1 MKRLCICEICSCG
14 RHRCPHRPTALYG
27 KPNKTCV
34 LTEYTEKY
42 PAYGGYNPPQSLKPK
57 PVNHGDQGR
66 MDGTTTFKTDF
77 IPYEVT
83 RRPGK
88 QQAEYKPKP
97 GDIDLGTTYKQDYTL
112 YEVHPFAPSRPR
124 ERVRATGHK
133 MDTVPTYKED
143 FRQWE
148 MCKRELKKPDL
159 SYHPPD
165 AKFDG
170 HTTFQDDFLTRGL
183 APRESFKPS
192 SSPKMSDAPFDCV
205 TSNQQCYVPHPL
217 EARWVKAPEPYRPSS
232 QPLQDLTTN
241 RRDYQGLPGQ
251 LPQSYKPNPGKVT
264 SDIPFQ
270 SSTEF
275 KERFQ
280 QWPVSLPQLHKSLQ
294 YVSPTEHMDMSTTSG
309 ADYVRHNIQPF
320 ISAKPFNRPNKSSAP
335 FQVCTTMRD
344 DYQPWEVKRQAMIKK
359 PEEMQRATG
368 RMDYLSTFKAHFT
381 PHELQPSVS
390 FKPAHAPMRTDAPLE
405 GGTMYSTEF
414 TPKRISICP
423 ASYDSP
429 PGFVFEDSDDRG
441 HRFYRKL
448 PSKDR
453 NKMAAGMAV
462 AVVS

>member
-27 KPNKTCV
+27 KPNMTCV

-57 PVNHGDQGR
+57 PVNHGDRGR

-77 IPYEVT
+77 IPYVVT

-97 GDIDLGTTYKQDYTL
+97 GDIDLGTTYKQDYSL
-112 YEVHPFAPSRPR
+112 YEVQPFAPSRPS
-124 ERVRATGHK
+124 ERVHATGHK

-159 SYHPPD
+159 TYHPPD

-170 HTTFQDDFLTRGL
+170 HTTFQDDFLPRGL

-192 SSPKMSDAPFDCV
+192 SIPKISDTPFDGV
-205 TSNQQCYVPHPL
+205 TSNQQCYVSHPL
-217 EARWVKAPEPYRPSS
+217 EARWVKAPEPYKPSS

-264 SDIPFQ
+264 SDVPFQ

-275 KERFQ
+275 KEHFQ

-309 ADYVRHNIQPF
+309 ADYVQHNIQPF
-320 ISAKPFNRPNKSSAP
+320 ISAKPFNRPTKSSAP
-335 FQVCTTMRD
+335 FQ
-344 DYQPWEVKRQAMIKK
+344 
-359 PEEMQRATG
+359 
-368 RMDYLSTFKAHFT
+368 AHFT
-381 PHELQPSVS
+381 PHELQPNVS
-390 FKPAHAPMRTDAPLE
+390 FKPAHAPMRADAPLE

-414 TPKRISICP
+414 TPKRISVCP

-429 PGFVFEDSDDRG
+429 PGFVFEDRDDRG

-448 PSKDR
+448 PSKDM

>member
-335 FQVCTTMRD
+335 FQ
-344 DYQPWEVKRQAMIKK
+344 
-359 PEEMQRATG
+359 
-368 RMDYLSTFKAHFT
+368 AHFT

>member
-1 MKRLCICEICSCG
+1 MK
-14 RHRCPHRPTALYG
+14 Y
-27 KPNKTCV
+27 
-34 LTEYTEKY
+34 
-42 PAYGGYNPPQSLKPK
+42 
-57 PVNHGDQGR
+57 
-66 MDGTTTFKTDF
+66 KTDF

-97 GDIDLGTTYKQDYTL
+97 GNIDLGTTYKQDYTL

-217 EARWVKAPEPYRPSS
+217 EARWV
-232 QPLQDLTTN
+232 
-241 RRDYQGLPGQ
+241 
-251 LPQSYKPNPGKVT
+251 T

-275 KERFQ
+275 TERFQ
-280 QWPVSLPQLHKSLQ
+280 QWPVSLPQLRKSLQ

-359 PEEMQRATG
+359 PEELQRATE

-405 GGTMYSTEF
+405 GGTM
-414 TPKRISICP
+414 ISICP

-429 PGFVFEDSDDRG
+429 LGFVFEDSDDRG